1 MKTLEERI
9 SDLEREVQ
17 SLRQEIKRSHEAT
30 LTIHVDPDDYEA
42 LVKAIQKGQQRLNDL
57 EKNTLTKL
65 SEDHV
70 QKQIEESLRFEANQ
84 PISALKGT
92 QILAQ
97 CLKASEKTDPK

>member
-1 MKTLEERI
+1 MKTLDERI

-30 LTIHVDPDDYEA
+30 LTIHVDPDGYEA

-84 PISALKGT
+84 SISALKGT